1 MGSVFQQH
9 HAVLSL
15 LVSHARSAPAAAS
28 GAISSS
34 TALTGAAAQL
44 LPQPVGAQVRRIGA
58 ATGEAPP
65 AAAGTPAAA
74 AAAAAAAVAAVNAQ
88 QRGLGRFLD
97 VRLLLKIGLLV
108 MILGDTQSTSSMLA
122 LVAACG
128 AVYAFNTGLAQLAA
142 NWVTAVC
149 GDRLGPP
156 RIHRGGGLPVD
167 VLYFFGTFVASLFP
181 PFQALAAPQPAAAVA
196 AAFAAAAADA
206 DAAGAG
212 ADGGP
217 GAGAAAGI
225 AAGGEQVY
233 AM

>member
-15 LVSHARSAPAAAS
+15 LVSHARTTPAASSAV
-28 GAISSS
+28 SSS

-74 AAAAAAAVAAVNAQ
+74 AAAAAAVAAVNAQ

-97 VRLLLKIGLLV
+97 VRLLLKISLLV
-108 MILGDTQSTSSMLA
+108 IMLGDYQSTSSMFA

-181 PFQALAAPQPAAAVA
+181 PFQALAAPQPAVAAVA
-196 AAFAAAAADA
+196 VVGAVAA
-206 DAAGAG
+206 AG
-212 ADGGP
+212 ADGGAVAAAD
-217 GAGAAAGI
+217 AGGIRAAGI
-225 AAGGEQVY
+225 AANGEQAY